1 MSLVGIGVGGAV
13 ALGAGA
19 SLIGTGVSAGMSS
32 SAQGQSRADYKAGLK
47 AAADMYKQS
56 RNDINKYMTPYVNSG
71 TRNLGMLNSAL
82 DPTAMRD
89 YSMPDAPGAVPQ
101 WADYQNR
108 NILPNGA
115 NAPQPVAQQTPFKP
129 RQPRKPGLAG
139 MVGG

>member
-1 MSLVGIGVGGAV
+1 MTFATIGVSV
-13 ALGAGA
+13 AGSAISAGVGAGM
-19 SLIGTGVSAGMSS
+19 AG
-32 SAQGQSRADYKAGLK
+32 SAQAQSRKDYMAGLK
-47 AAADMYKQS
+47 AAAQMYQQS

-101 WADYQNR
+101 WADYQNKGM
-108 NILPNGA
+108 LQNGTT
-115 NAPQPVAQQTPFKP
+115 APEQTPFKP